1 MVNRF
6 ELEVDT
12 THAYGVWQ
20 QEVNENLQRR
30 DATLSPS

>member
-20 QEVNENLQRR
+20 QEVTENLAR
-30 DATLSPS
+30 LST